1 MIKTIYDLGHGVY
14 CYMYLYKHHKTVPL
28 FAQLH
33 FTTWTKATGKEIYTV
48 QGTPNMYPSLFPDV
62 SLIKK

>member
-33 FTTWTKATGKEIYTV
+33 FTT
-48 QGTPNMYPSLFPDV
+48 
-62 SLIKK
+62 